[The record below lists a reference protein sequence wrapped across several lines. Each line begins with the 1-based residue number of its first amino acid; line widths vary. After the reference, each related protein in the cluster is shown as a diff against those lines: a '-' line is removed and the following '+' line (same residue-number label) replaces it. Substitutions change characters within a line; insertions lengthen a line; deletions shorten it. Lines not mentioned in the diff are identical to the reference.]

1 MRKLFYLVPVAAGV
15 GALIYSTYFTPESGR
30 PFIVRAIAAHGGEAN
45 LARTRTG
52 TFKGIGTKNDA
63 HGFTSRITWEETYQ
77 QPDRL
82 RRVFQKAVQGQVT
95 TMTFLYR
102 DGKAW
107 MRIDDEEP
115 TVSETGLGSNESI
128 ACPLGHLL
136 DLYRS
141 KTALK
146 PLGEKFVDGRFT
158 MGVEVNFGPGVEADS
173 SDREKVE
180 LYFDTNTHL
189 LAMIRGRSTDAKGA
203 ELIRERIF
211 SNYKTVDGIQV
222 PGSVQLYI
230 NKQLMDELVVQE
242 ARFLERIDDQVFEKP

>member
-1 MRKLFYLVPVAAGV
+1 MRKLFYLVPVAIGV

-30 PFIVRAIAAHGGEAN
+30 PFIVRAVAAHGGEAS

-52 TFKGIGTKNDA
+52 TFKGIGTKSDA
-63 HGFTSRITWEETYQ
+63 HGFSSRISWEETYQ

-82 RRVFQKAVQGQVT
+82 RRVFQKAAQGQVT
-95 TMTFLYR
+95 THTFVYR

-107 MRIDDEEP
+107 VRIDDDEP
-115 TVSETGLGSNESI
+115 TVSETGPGFNESI

-136 DLYRS
+136 DLYRN
-141 KTALK
+141 KAALK

-158 MGVEVNFGPGVEADS
+158 MGVEVNT
-173 SDREKVE
+173 SDWENVE

-189 LAMIRGRSTDAKGA
+189 LTMIRGRSTDAKGA
-203 ELIRERIF
+203 ELTRERVF

-222 PGSVQLYI
+222 PGIVQLYI

-242 ARFLERIDDQVFEKP
+242 ARFLERIDDKVFEKP